1 MIKFS
6 QFLQDNEKKKQDYTK
21 KKNEEDSRIE
31 GLKRQIDKKKEQYT
45 ILLDKQKRI
54 QLKVNAMRKYENYL
68 ENVKDLHQD
77 EYQEL
82 SDILSRYET
91 LQRSNIKLK
100 ETMQRLEKE
109 LDDLKNEVA
118 KYEKDMKTEI
128 MQLNNDIAGLQQQ
141 FEVIEDQKNKLKSE
155 AEESSSK
162 KLSKV
167 SELARI
173 LMAIN
178 NLESRCLNR
187 KEKSA
192 LKYPLQQLVNLD
204 DPKNFNMFKERQ
216 VYAKAQLVFI
226 EQYLKDFKTIV
237 QNIMEKNQKVKEGIQ
252 AKRDNN
258 EII

>member
-237 QNIMEKNQKVKEGIQ
+237 QNIMEKN
-252 AKRDNN
+252 
-258 EII
+258 